1 MTKIQIIKDFQEN
14 TINED
19 ENFLS
24 ALQKIE
30 ECFHKILLVLK
41 NDKLIGLIS
50 NGDLRR
56 GLLESRSLK
65 DTIQNIIEF
74 FNEKLEK
81 SKIVKL

>member
-1 MTKIQIIKDFQEN
+1 MFIIIKSNDKDTIIKDFQEN

-41 NDKLIGLIS
+41 K
-50 NGDLRR
+50 
-56 GLLESRSLK
+56 
-65 DTIQNIIEF
+65 
-74 FNEKLEK
+74 
-81 SKIVKL
+81 

>member
-1 MTKIQIIKDFQEN
+1 MFIIIKSNDKDTN
-14 TINED
+14 YKKYTRKYINED

-50 NGDLRR
+50 NGDL
-56 GLLESRSLK
+56 E
-65 DTIQNIIEF
+65 E
-74 FNEKLEK
+74 
-81 SKIVKL
+81 VY